1 MNPQVKTPKSVY
13 VTLTAGFVLGAVA
26 MGSFYTGVAVDK
38 AFAATDAK
46 SRAVGAFNAES
57 LAELRNLNSS
67 FANLAEFV
75 GPAVVDI
82 RATKGRTVGPDGERI
97 AAAGGEGSGFIY
109 RADGYILTNDHVVG
123 GFDKVMV
130 TLRDGR
136 ELEGKV
142 LRSEDSDIAVVKV
155 DAKDLPTL
163 AFADSTKVRP
173 GEFSMAVGAPFGF
186 QNSVTVGHV
195 SALGRSNQIANR
207 IYTDLIQTDT
217 SINMG
222 NSGGPLVNIDGQVV
236 GINTAIYSPTGV
248 SAGIGFAIPANRCRI
263 IADSLIKN
271 GKVTRAML
279 GLVPMNLKEYEA
291 KELKLDAGAKV
302 ESTQPGGPADKAGI
316 LKNDVVIKI
325 GTNPIHSEVELRD
338 LMFSY
343 APNTTVP
350 VEVVRHGQHKTLNVR
365 LDTYK
370 NPVAQQQ
377 QRPQMLQDPSKGFGI
392 PKGFGQDSPYKDFP
406 GFPKGD
412 DNTVPPVRD
421 GKARLGVQVSDAN
434 ETYRSQF
441 NIPAN
446 VKGAVVQS
454 VEPGSV
460 GEKLSLKV
468 GDVILA
474 IGGKSVT
481 DAKSLVDAMSGVKW
495 GDTKSVKYSR
505 FGGSGETTI
514 TTDVKFR

>member
-13 VTLTAGFVLGAVA
+13 VTLAAGFVLGAVA

-38 AFAATDAK
+38 AFAASDAK
-46 SRAVGAFNAES
+46 ARAAGSFNAES
-57 LAELRNLNSS
+57 LAELKNLNTS

-82 RATKGRTVGPDGERI
+82 RATKGRSVGPDGERV

-109 RADGYILTNDHVVG
+109 RPDGYILTNDHVVG

-136 ELEGKV
+136 EFQGKV
-142 LRSEDSDIAVVKV
+142 LRSEDSDIAVVKIE
-155 DAKDLPTL
+155 ANDLPTL
-163 AFADSTKVRP
+163 AFADTKVRP

-195 SALGRSNQIANR
+195 SALGRSNVIGSRA
-207 IYTDLIQTDT
+207 YTDLIQTDT

-222 NSGGPLVNIDGQVV
+222 NSGGPLVNIDGQVI

-248 SAGIGFAIPANRCRI
+248 SAGIGFAIPSNRAHI
-263 IADSLIKN
+263 IADQLIKD
-271 GKVTRAML
+271 GKVRRAML
-279 GLVPMNLKEYEA
+279 GLVPTDLKEFEA
-291 KELKLDAGAKV
+291 KQLKVDSGAKV
-302 ESTQPGGPADKAGI
+302 ESVKAGTASDKAGI
-316 LKNDVVIKI
+316 KKDDIVVKI
-325 GTNPIHSEVELRD
+325 GTSAIHSEVELRD
-338 LMFSY
+338 AMFAY

-350 VEVVRHGQHKTLNVR
+350 VEVIRGGQHKTFQVK
-365 LDTYK
+365 LDAYVPPAT
-370 NPVAQQQ
+370 QQQ
-377 QRPQMLQDPSKGFGI
+377 QMMQEMPQRGFGI
-392 PKGFGQDSPYKDFP
+392 PKGFGEENPFKDFP

-412 DNTVPPVRD
+412 DSRTVPPVRE
-421 GKARLGVQVSDAN
+421 GQARLGIQVSDAT
-434 ETYRSQF
+434 ERDRAQF
-441 NIPAN
+441 NIPSN

-460 GEKLSLKV
+460 GEKLNLKP

-481 DAKSLVDAMSGVKW
+481 DSKSLVDAMQGTKW